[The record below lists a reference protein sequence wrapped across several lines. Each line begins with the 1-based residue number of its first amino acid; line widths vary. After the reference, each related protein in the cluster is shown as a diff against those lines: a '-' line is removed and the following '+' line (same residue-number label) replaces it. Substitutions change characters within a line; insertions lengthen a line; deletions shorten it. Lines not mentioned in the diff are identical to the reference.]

1 MKRLGF
7 LLLLV
12 FAVAAHAADPL
23 EPFIGEFTATHEE
36 RNHTTS
42 EWMSRPMT
50 LTGRPIASGKYVELR
65 GVFHFHGFDKP
76 IELVFLWSF
85 DPFQKRVRAAVLDD
99 FVGLL
104 DVFEQEQAS
113 PLRVSNVP
121 HGTYF
126 PDEKG
131 RRGHSRFTV
140 HHLERGVIRI
150 DQEVSVDGG
159 KSWTPGSRL
168 TMTPKPSS

>member
-1 MKRLGF
+1 MTRARF
-7 LLLLV
+7 LLLFA
-12 FAVAAHAADPL
+12 FAVAAQGAEPL
-23 EPFIGEFTATHEE
+23 QSFIGEFAATHEE
-36 RNHTTS
+36 RNHQTS
-42 EWMSRPMT
+42 EWTSRPMT
-50 LTGRPIASGKYVELR
+50 LTGRPIAGGKYVELR
-65 GVFHFHGFDKP
+65 GVFHFHGFEKP

-104 DVFEQEQAS
+104 DVFEQEQES
-113 PLRVSNVP
+113 PLVLSNLP

-140 HHLERGVIRI
+140 RQLERGMIRI
-150 DQEVSVDGG
+150 EQEVSVDSG
-159 KSWTPGSRL
+159 KTWTPGSRL
-168 TMTPKPSS
+168 TMTPKRRS

>member
-1 MKRLGF
+1 MKSLA
-7 LLLLV
+7 LLLV
-12 FAVAAHAADPL
+12 LTFAAAAHAAGPL
-23 EPFIGEFTATHEE
+23 QPFIGEFTATHEE
-36 RNHTTS
+36 QNHQTL
-42 EWMSRPMT
+42 EWMSREMT
-50 LTGRPIASGKYVELR
+50 LTGRAISGGKYVELR
-65 GVFHFHGFDKP
+65 GVFRFHGFAKP

-126 PDEKG
+126 PDDKG
-131 RRGHSRFTV
+131 RRGNSRFTI
-140 HHLERGVIRI
+140 HQLERGGIRI
-150 DQEVSVDGG
+150 EQETSMDGG
-159 KSWTPGSRL
+159 RTWAPGSRL
-168 TMTPKPSS
+168 TMKRK

>member
-1 MKRLGF
+1 
-7 LLLLV
+7 
-12 FAVAAHAADPL
+12 
-23 EPFIGEFTATHEE
+23 
-36 RNHTTS
+36 
-42 EWMSRPMT
+42 MT
-50 LTGRPIASGKYVELR
+50 LTGRPIVGGKYVELR
-65 GVFHFHGFDKP
+65 GVFHFQGFEKP
-76 IELVFLWSF
+76 IELLFIWSF

-99 FVGLL
+99 LVGLF

-140 HHLERGVIRI
+140 YHLERGVIRI

-159 KSWTPGSRL
+159 KTWTPGSRL
-168 TMTPKPSS
+168 TMTPK